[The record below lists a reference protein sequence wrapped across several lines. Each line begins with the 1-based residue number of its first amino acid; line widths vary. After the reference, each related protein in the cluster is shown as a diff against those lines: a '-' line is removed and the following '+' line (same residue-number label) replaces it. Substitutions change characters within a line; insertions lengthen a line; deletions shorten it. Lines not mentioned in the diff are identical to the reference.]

1 MVMVSSHLQRSFETS
16 APRSEV
22 MALLGTIEFSA
33 QHMPNVEK
41 VEPGPEENSFTWTLE
56 KLGAGPISMQVWYCS
71 VYDVNEDAGT
81 VVWKPVEGQGNAY
94 ARGRWSVTERDG
106 KTFVELDSEFG
117 AQMPVPR
124 MMKGAAEKVLDR
136 EYNRVLDNY
145 TGNLKKTLDGG
156 NGRLR

>member
-16 APRSEV
+16 ASKTEV
-22 MALLGTIEFSA
+22 LELLSKIEESA
-33 QHMPNVEK
+33 KHMPNVER
-41 VEPGPEENSFTWTLE
+41 VEPGPEENSFKWTLE
-56 KLGAGPISMQVWYCS
+56 KLGAGPISLQVWYCS
-71 VYDVNEDAGT
+71 LYSVDENAQRISWE
-81 VVWKPVEGQGNAY
+81 PVDDLGNSF
-94 ARGRWSVTERDG
+94 ARGAWTISERDG

-124 MMKGAAEKVLDR
+124 LMRGAAEKVLDR

-156 NGRLR
+156 DGRLR